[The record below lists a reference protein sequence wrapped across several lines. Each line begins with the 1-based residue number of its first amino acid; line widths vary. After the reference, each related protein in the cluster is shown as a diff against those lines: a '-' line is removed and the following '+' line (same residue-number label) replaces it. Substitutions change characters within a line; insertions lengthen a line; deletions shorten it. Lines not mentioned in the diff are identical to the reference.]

1 MDTARKV
8 VLAYA
13 LIWLAVG
20 VGGVL
25 GVGEQRGEKSSFNGS
40 PSASDLSAPIFH
52 LTRRYMK
59 RLPTNK
65 TGQPSLII

>member
-8 VLAYA
+8 VLAHA

-25 GVGEQRGEKSSFNGS
+25 GVGEQRGEKSSFNGN

-52 LTRRYMK
+52 LTRK
-59 RLPTNK
+59 AHEKIPH
-65 TGQPSLII
+65 Q